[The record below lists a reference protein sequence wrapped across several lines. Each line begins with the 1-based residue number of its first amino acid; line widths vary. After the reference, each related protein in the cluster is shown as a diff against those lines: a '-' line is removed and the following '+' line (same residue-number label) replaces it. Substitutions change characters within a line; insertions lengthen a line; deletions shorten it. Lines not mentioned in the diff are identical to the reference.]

1 MTKEFVFDKK
11 EFDKWEIQK
20 DENNNPI
27 LVSYKDTQN
36 KTLYV
41 PNQADLAPFGV
52 TGKVKIPVN
61 NLNWQCE
68 NRENVII
75 SNKDNKKVGL
85 FSPDGKHYTY
95 GLFSH
100 EGKATL
106 KKIDLRGLDIS
117 KITNLD
123 HLFYGQKELE
133 SINMEGIDTS
143 NVTLMQSTFAHTPNL
158 KEVKGLEN
166 LDTSNVKYMDS
177 IFLNSGIKNLD
188 ISNWNTRSL
197 VSAREAFKN
206 MNFKNLDLSN
216 WNFSHVTDTTKMFKN
231 STGTISLPKSGANS
245 LKVADSM
252 FENSD
257 LIIENMDKF
266 KMPKLLTAISMFSDY
281 PYHWEVAQ
289 VDNPMQLAINNIG
302 NNLENTMNMFAGVW
316 NTNENHELDISKL
329 NLSKAKNTNFMFAK
343 AKFKIEGL
351 KQLRINNKCNT
362 DYMFYGINDE
372 DINTKRVK
380 RAQNRFAK
388 ARKIARAQNLGRE
401 L

>member
-1 MTKEFVFDKK
+1 
-11 EFDKWEIQK
+11 
-20 DENNNPI
+20 
-27 LVSYKDTQN
+27 
-36 KTLYV
+36 
-41 PNQADLAPFGV
+41 
-52 TGKVKIPVN
+52 
-61 NLNWQCE
+61 
-68 NRENVII
+68 
-75 SNKDNKKVGL
+75 
-85 FSPDGKHYTY
+85 
-95 GLFSH
+95 
-100 EGKATL
+100 
-106 KKIDLRGLDIS
+106 
-117 KITNLD
+117 
-123 HLFYGQKELE
+123 
-133 SINMEGIDTS
+133 
-143 NVTLMQSTFAHTPNL
+143 
-158 KEVKGLEN
+158 
-166 LDTSNVKYMDS
+166 MDS

-266 KMPKLLTAISMFSDY
+266 KMPKLLTAISMFSDC